1 VIATIMGAPT
11 ADAERLWDWST
22 WIQRQFGMNV
32 HEERPRIELAVTE
45 FYDYATDLLAR
56 RRAEPGD
63 DLVSQ
68 LLQQPY
74 ADDAELLN
82 LVLNVLVGGVDTTQS
97 QLAHGLRLLAEH
109 PEQWAALAH
118 DPSLAPQAVDEIVR
132 YEPITPFTA
141 RIAMED
147 VTYDEVLFPQ
157 DTIVLVCA
165 HTGNRDPGVYD
176 EPDAFDIAKDRRGAR
191 PLTFGAGPHYCLGV
205 NLARAEMQE
214 ALAHLAPRM
223 PGLEMAGEPEYGS
236 IDGIYGLDRLPLRW
250 TPTASSR
257 A

>member
-32 HEERPRIELAVTE
+32 VEERPRIEQAVTE
-45 FYDYATDLLAR
+45 FYAYATALLER

-74 ADDAELLN
+74 GDDAELLN

-109 PEQWAALAH
+109 PEQWAALAR
-118 DPSLAPQAVDEIVR
+118 DPSLAPRAVDEIVR

-147 VTYDEVLFPQ
+147 VTYDGVRFPAG
-157 DTIVLVCA
+157 TVVLVCA
-165 HTGNRDPGVYD
+165 HTGNRDPAVYD
-176 EPDAFDIAKDRRGAR
+176 DPDVFDITKDRAGAR

-205 NLARAEMQE
+205 NLARVEMQE

-223 PGLEMAGEPEYGS
+223 PGLEPAGEPEYGS

-250 TPTASSR
+250 TPTASAR